1 MLMLKYRHKNKSLRV
16 KKGNKMKIKGLFLA
30 LMAILL
36 FGGSSAF
43 AKSSS
48 LEKIYSDILASY
60 KNMDF
65 YNPELGYTKPEK
77 IFVGEENIDVKK
89 IQFKDFSDSD
99 KNKVILSKRLIFR
112 KYVPDERLN
121 KDDNAA
127 TNGEFNWRSD
137 GIQVYHRISS
147 LFYDSHD
154 IFPDDNIVNVEAPTF
169 NDDSY
174 GIDINNHIVRPRM
187 VITDT
192 KGAKLYLELQI
203 ELLPESQRPKENTVN
218 NNNATSSNVRVINN
232 ISDNDK
238 QGNTIDNKNSNNPS
252 SMILSPNTGL
262 YPANTNIIIISFLGI
277 ASLVG
282 LFIKRQ
288 IAKIKI

>member
-1 MLMLKYRHKNKSLRV
+1 
-16 KKGNKMKIKGLFLA
+16 MKIKGLFLA

-48 LEKIYSDILASY
+48 LE
-60 KNMDF
+60 
-65 YNPELGYTKPEK
+65 
-77 IFVGEENIDVKK
+77 
-89 IQFKDFSDSD
+89 
-99 KNKVILSKRLIFR
+99 
-112 KYVPDERLN
+112 
-121 KDDNAA
+121 
-127 TNGEFNWRSD
+127 
-137 GIQVYHRISS
+137 
-147 LFYDSHD
+147 
-154 IFPDDNIVNVEAPTF
+154 
-169 NDDSY
+169 
-174 GIDINNHIVRPRM
+174 
-187 VITDT
+187 
-192 KGAKLYLELQI
+192 
-203 ELLPESQRPKENTVN
+203 NTVN

-232 ISDNDK
+232 ISDNDR

-288 IAKIKI
+288 IAKIKIKF

>member
-1 MLMLKYRHKNKSLRV
+1 
-16 KKGNKMKIKGLFLA
+16 MKIKGLFLV

-127 TNGEFNWRSD
+127 TNGELNWRSD
-137 GIQVYHRISS
+137 WILLFHRLRS
-147 LFYDSHD
+147 LFEDSHD

-192 KGAKLYLELQI
+192 KGAKLYLEIQI

-218 NNNATSSNVRVINN
+218 NNIASSNVRTINN
-232 ISDNDK
+232 ISNNDK
-238 QGNTIDNKNSNNPS
+238 QVNTIDNKNGNSPS
-252 SMILSPNTGL
+252 SIILSPNTGL
-262 YPANTNIIIISFLGI
+262 YPANTNIIIISLLGI
-277 ASLVG
+277 VSLVG

-288 IAKIKI
+288 IAKIKIKF

>member
-1 MLMLKYRHKNKSLRV
+1 
-16 KKGNKMKIKGLFLA
+16 MKIKGLFLV

-77 IFVGEENIDVKK
+77 IFAGEENIDVKK

-121 KDDNAA
+121 KDDNVA
-127 TNGEFNWRSD
+127 TNGELNWRSD
-137 GIQVYHRISS
+137 GIQVYHRLHS
-147 LFYDSHD
+147 LFAEDNHD
-154 IFPDDNIVNVEAPTF
+154 IFPDDNIVNVEAPSF

-174 GIDINNHIVRPRM
+174 SIDINNHIFRPRM

-218 NNNATSSNVRVINN
+218 NNNIASSNVRVINN
-232 ISDNDK
+232 ISNNDK
-238 QGNTIDNKNSNNPS
+238 QGNTIDNKNGNNSS

-277 ASLVG
+277 ISLVG

-288 IAKIKI
+288 IAKIKIKF